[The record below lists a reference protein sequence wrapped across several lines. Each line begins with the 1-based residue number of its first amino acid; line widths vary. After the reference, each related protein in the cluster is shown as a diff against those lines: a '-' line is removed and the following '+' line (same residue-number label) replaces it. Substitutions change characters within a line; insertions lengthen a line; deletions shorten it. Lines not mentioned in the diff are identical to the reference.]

1 MPKIKG
7 PDEIYGELFEL
18 VQSQHLFPDSKTFV
32 DATPKADAATILAAF
47 TSIDH
52 GSPDE
57 IRSFVYEHFSLPS
70 DDAAAVAPTVIPPVR
85 DRIEQLWDILARAAD
100 HVDPHSSLIELP
112 RPYIVP
118 GGRFREIYYWDS
130 YFTMLG
136 LAESGRYD
144 AIEDM
149 VENFAYLIDQIGFIP
164 NGNRTYFC
172 TRSQPP
178 FFVLMVELLAEVRD
192 DESTVQRY
200 VQQLQSE
207 YDFWMHGAESLP
219 ESGGAIRRVVRVGDG
234 YLNRYWDD
242 SDKPRQESYAEDV
255 EHAANSG
262 RDERDYYR
270 NIRAACESG
279 WDFSTRW
286 LDDSATL
293 ESIRTTAILPVDLNA
308 LLYRLECR
316 LASCY
321 EGSDNE
327 LAERFTDRAAYRK
340 EQLQSLFFDKDS
352 AFFVDLSFPGLKPT
366 NVPSLAAA
374 FPLFLEIATATQA
387 THVMTKIQNEF
398 LASGG
403 WLTTLHSSGQQ
414 WDQPN
419 GWAPLQWI
427 VFEGLRNYG
436 FVTEAELGGMRW
448 ASDNI
453 EIYNRTG
460 RLFEKYD
467 VEHTQALATGGE
479 YDVQD
484 GFGWTN
490 GVLLKLMNQ
499 LNIE

>member
-18 VQSQHLFPDSKTFV
+18 VQRQHIFPDSKTFV
-32 DATPKADAATILAAF
+32 DATPKADVSKILDAF
-47 TSIDH
+47 TRLGRDD
-52 GSPDE
+52 PAE
-57 IRSFVYEHFSLPS
+57 IRRFVYEQFSLPAAS
-70 DDAAAVAPTVIPPVR
+70 DAAAELTEIPPVR
-85 DRIEQLWDILARAAD
+85 ERIEQLWDVLARAAD
-100 HVDPHSSLIELP
+100 HTDPNSSLIELP

-136 LAESGRYD
+136 LAESGRLD

-149 VENFAYLIDQIGFIP
+149 VGNFAYLIDQIGFIP

-178 FFVLMVELLAEVRD
+178 FFVMMVELLVQAHND
-192 DESTVQRY
+192 DSILQRY
-200 VQQLQSE
+200 LPQLQSE
-207 YDFWMHGAESLP
+207 YDFWMNGMESLSEP
-219 ESGGAIRRVVRVGDG
+219 GDATRRVVRVGDG

-262 RDERDYYR
+262 HDERDYYR

-293 ESIRTTAILPVDLNA
+293 ESIRTTTILPVDLNA

-321 EGSDNE
+321 EESDNK
-327 LAERFTDRAAYRK
+327 LAERFADRAAYRK

-352 AFFVDLSFPGLKPT
+352 AFFADLSFPGLKPT

-374 FPLFLEIATATQA
+374 FPLFLEIATAAQA

-403 WLTTLHSSGQQ
+403 WLTTLNSSGQQ
-414 WDQPN
+414 WDRPN

-436 FVTEAELGGMRW
+436 FVTEAELGGTRW
-448 ASDNI
+448 ASNNI

-499 LNIE
+499 LNIK